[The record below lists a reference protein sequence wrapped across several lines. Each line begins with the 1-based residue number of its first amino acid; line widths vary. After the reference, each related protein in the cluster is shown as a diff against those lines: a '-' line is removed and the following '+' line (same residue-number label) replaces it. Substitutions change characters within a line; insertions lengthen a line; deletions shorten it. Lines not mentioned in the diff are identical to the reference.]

1 MLLKGQQMP
10 PITGDQVVGGSLHR
24 TRQDSVVGMVGLD
37 HGRMPARL
45 DYGGGLLQGFKS
57 HRRAILGPVELAFKY
72 FGHLSQYEQGKVQ
85 LEP

>member
-37 HGRMPARL
+37 HGQMPAGL
-45 DYGGGLLQGFKS
+45 DYGGGLL
-57 HRRAILGPVELAFKY
+57 
-72 FGHLSQYEQGKVQ
+72 
-85 LEP
+85 